1 MTRKRSENPECP
13 AHGKDSIVGGRELC
27 DSVTVQVCNCVCLYQ
42 RMIWNEF
49 APLCRGRKVRKP
61 LLYSSHLTMSTAEG
75 GREELAVPPRVSAS
89 LDAVG
94 AVGRAPEPQTGGA
107 LPRAP
112 HPAPGLSGSFVHVG
126 LFSVYK

>member
-1 MTRKRSENPECP
+1 MVRTALS
-13 AHGKDSIVGGRELC
+13 GGRELG

-75 GREELAVPPRVSAS
+75 GREESAVPPRVSAS

-107 LPRAP
+107 LPRAA